1 MQAEALLKD
10 GDLDG
15 ALKDLTAQVKS
26 APADPK
32 LRVFLFQLL
41 SVRGEWE
48 RALNQLNVAAEM
60 DPRNLMMAQMCRA
73 ALQCEVLRDRIFTG
87 ERTPL
92 VLGEP
97 EEWVGLMIQANERA
111 AAGDAAG
118 AAALRERALESAP
131 AVSGAID
138 GDAFEWVADADSRLG
153 PILEVIIDGRYY
165 WAPLH
170 RFGRIDIEEP
180 ADLRDVVWLPARFTF
195 TNGGDTVGLIP
206 TRYAGSEKSSDGGI
220 RLARKTVWEDRG
232 EGCFAG
238 LGQRLLATDAGEY
251 PIMSVR
257 SVLIGAQPEPQQAS
271 MDAGAK
277 TGADEDADG

>member
-1 MQAEALLKD
+1 MHAEALLKE

-15 ALKDLTAQVKS
+15 ALKDLTDKVRA

-41 SVRGEWE
+41 AVRGEWN

-60 DPRNLMMAQMCRA
+60 NPQNLMMAQMCRA
-73 ALQCEVLRDRIFTG
+73 ALQCEVLRERIFAG
-87 ERTPL
+87 QRTPL

-97 EEWVGLMIQANERA
+97 EEWVGLMIQASERT

-118 AAALRERALESAP
+118 AAALRQRALEGAP
-131 AVSGAID
+131 AAAGTID
-138 GDAFEWVADADSRLG
+138 GEPFEWIADADSRLG
-153 PILEVIIDGRYY
+153 PILEVIVDGRYY

-170 RFGRIDIEEP
+170 RFSRIEIEPP
-180 ADLRDVVWLPARFTF
+180 ADLRDVVWLPARLTF
-195 TNGGDTVGLIP
+195 TNGGDTVALIP
-206 TRYAGSEKSSDGGI
+206 TRYAGSEKSDDGAI

-232 EGCFAG
+232 EDCFAG
-238 LGQRLLATDAGEY
+238 LGQRLLATDANEY

-257 SVLIGAQPEPQQAS
+257 SILIGPQPQ
-271 MDAGAK
+271 
-277 TGADEDADG
+277 TADGGVDG